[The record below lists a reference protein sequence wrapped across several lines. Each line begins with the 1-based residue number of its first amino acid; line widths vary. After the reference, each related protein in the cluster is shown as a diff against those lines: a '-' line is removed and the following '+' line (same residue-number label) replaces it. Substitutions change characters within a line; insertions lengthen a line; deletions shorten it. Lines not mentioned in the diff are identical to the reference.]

1 MLGELSYILGRE
13 ASMTTV
19 ERALAGIW
27 RLGFCHPPV
36 VDFGLRFSSSGDDDA
51 YLTQSEGK

>member
-1 MLGELSYILGRE
+1 
-13 ASMTTV
+13 MTTV

-27 RLGFCHPPV
+27 RLGFRHPPV
-36 VDFGLRFSSSGDDDA
+36 ADCGLRFSSSGDDDA